1 MDILTGTLSWPLA
14 LVAMLGAAVLIG
26 VTGTRLARVVDR
38 LADRT
43 GIGEALAGALLMGAA
58 TSLAGLVVSVV
69 AAVDGNASLAVSNSV
84 GGIAAQTAFIVV
96 ADLFYRRGNLEHAAA
111 SLGNIFNSLVLM
123 VLLAFVVIGASIGDL
138 NILAISPITPLLV
151 FGYVYGMVLARRVED
166 EPMWKP
172 KVTSET
178 RTDEPDPEAQKE
190 GLVRLW
196 TEFGL
201 LAVAVV
207 VAGFVVARAGLSIV
221 ETTGASG
228 TLVGAFATSITTS
241 LPELVTT
248 VAAVRSGALTLAVGG
263 IVGGNAFDLLFIAAS
278 DVAYRGGSIF
288 DALTQTDVFTLGWA
302 MLMVGILAAGLVR
315 RQRKGIGFEGV
326 GVLLVYVAGLL
337 AVSQL

>member
-1 MDILTGTLSWPLA
+1 MTLQ
-14 LVAMLGAAVLIG
+14 VAAIAMVGAGLWIG
-26 VTGTRLARVVDR
+26 VFGTRLARVVDR

-43 GIGEALAGALLMGAA
+43 GIGEALAGALLMGGA

-69 AAVDGNASLAVSNSV
+69 AALDGNASLAVSNSV

-111 SLGNIFNSLVLM
+111 SLGNIFNSLVLLI
-123 VLLAFVVIGASIGDL
+123 LLAIVVIGASVPGATL
-138 NILAISPITPLLV
+138 FAVSPVTPVLV

-172 KVTSET
+172 RMTSET
-178 RTDEPDPEAQKE
+178 RTDEPDPDAEQE
-190 GLVRLW
+190 GLTRLW
-196 TEFGL
+196 TEFAL

-221 ETTGASG
+221 ASTGVSG
-228 TLVGAFATSITTS
+228 TLVGAFATSIMTS

-248 VAAVRSGALTLAVGG
+248 VAAVRTGALTLAVGG

-278 DVAYRGGSIF
+278 DVAYRDGSVYA
-288 DALTQTDVFTLGWA
+288 ALTQTDDFTLGWA
-302 MLMVGILAAGLVR
+302 MLMVGILATGLVR
-315 RQRKGIGFEGV
+315 RQEKGIGFEGV
-326 GVLLVYVAGLL
+326 GVLAVYFAGL
-337 AVSQL
+337 AVVTQLPG